1 MVGEDDYLVFFDLAP
16 IEAIAKVEA
25 LTDMVEDIDTMVF
38 YATNC

>member
-1 MVGEDDYLVFFDLAP
+1 MGEDDYLVFFDLAP

-25 LTDMVEDIDTMVF
+25 VTNMFDDIDTVVF